1 MTWSR
6 LLGGT
11 WVLIWWIWELT
22 ESTLYCAWYCQ
33 MLQVNQLYR
42 LLYIPLIQACHAD
55 KKHTRTALAAVDFGQ
70 LLSNTKMEAQRTRSW
85 RGLLP
90 SADTSLRRASQD
102 LYRILPII
110 TGGAMS
116 TYPHHNMH
124 TLENWNILIYWN
136 NYYSAWPQPPLL
148 RFFSMHP
155 QAIGVA
161 GTICSSEYPTTIRT
175 FILVKCATANYDHKL
190 GIGFLKSP
198 NHLRT
203 LKHVVVPEAYQDSPE

>member
-42 LLYIPLIQACHAD
+42 LLYIPLIQACHAE

-102 LYRILPII
+102 LYRILPIL
-110 TGGAMS
+110 GGPCQP
-116 TYPHHNMH
+116 TRIIICTPWKI
-124 TLENWNILIYWN
+124 WNILIYYWN

-155 QAIGVA
+155 QARGVA

-175 FILVKCATANYDHKL
+175 FILVECATASYDHKL